1 MMDSGSELTLSV
13 LKPTLSHRNLNSH
26 QIVCQDG
33 RAGKNLCTAPL
44 TGAVAQRLEEGL
56 GGGIF
61 VPEADRVA
69 RAGLNVALRQLAHSQ
84 PGRALAPEI
93 SCRLQLRQLKRNMA
107 WLLLS
112 SEQVESQNQ
121 HLLFDHMRQ
130 KAKRSVAKEQA
141 VSTQLRRELH
151 DAKQKASQGRHYMA
165 ECKEAYNQLKEQLT
179 KEASQ
184 RQQRSTQLQAQLQE
198 VQRELTEVTS
208 EAKSGQT
215 VSLQFQIQ
223 EMQEQMKGVQ
233 DELKAAAAASHSA
246 AKAAQTKHDEEVAS
260 HSTAYTTLYKE
271 IVDFKKQL
279 EQQAGSM
286 ACLQALL
293 IQARAD
299 FAEASSALK
308 DKTEAASVLNIE
320 LEQLRCL
327 TGGTAQNQLGSPA
340 TTQPGQ
346 DPSGVVS
353 RALMLHGTKTVPLLA
368 GLKPKPEQGRAQT
381 LGAVSDSPTAPSSP
395 LIAATNPFAQG
406 SKPALGCKQ
415 SPLGSAEA
423 AVHKPPQ
430 TGPGQ
435 EVNSSQLAAQ
445 EGTQQMRACH
455 HPPYTSSPSTTVT
468 LKDVEPQLQDESS
481 KDGDKDC
488 STTATQLAAT
498 ESLESIEAK
507 SEPTYAAVCVKNICE
522 KQCQT
527 TLHESELTQ
536 EGTTSRPKKD
546 GRAERDES
554 QNGSEEDSMTDSDDE
569 SLPGSEGSS
578 SVAPADKRPEASIS
592 SADSTKSSSEES
604 SKSVSGHNSTLASAT
619 RTQEKKDDSAD
630 LDGSDWT
637 IPAEVGVLEGVRGAA
652 PADNALPQGLLQG
665 EDSSAAHMDDA
676 GSQHSQEYDSGS
688 DESSYDSEAES
699 AYDSTEGSEAEG
711 TSETGSNAAVS
722 LEDDGQQDC
731 TTAAQ
736 LAAFQ
741 SLVERLMQEQ
751 QCADIQLAQ
760 QQAQLLQKDQLAVDL
775 NLRIADLEGQAAY
788 GHWLKRKTVMPE
800 GDHHALFSM
809 TSETLGCDDL
819 EKKVRASMLKT
830 SGTEKVGVWEW
841 KLSPFS
847 QVVKVLAT
855 TEQSRE
861 CDVVGSGVGGQVRVA
876 CMLMDDGTEQV
887 VVIKPLPY
895 QTPEEIL
902 QGNAELA
909 ALQDASDCESI
920 VQCWGVFDHRDPF
933 YGKAYVQLI
942 MEYVSGLDLEDA
954 MFALLKSQSEPDF
967 NDRWWKAGKTLLK
980 CLLEGAKWLAEVG
993 RGHCDIKSANIRVQ
1007 LTADGQ
1013 GIESAKLVDLG
1024 CSLKHKGLK
1033 RDCPANFGC
1042 TYEFSSPE
1050 FVSRDGG
1057 KYVDACAQDM
1067 WGIGY
1072 VAYLFFAR
1080 NAPWRFGPTVSQG
1093 SKHARLDQQHTAW
1106 AGTFESANAIEDAD
1120 SPLLLDL
1127 LVEM

>member
-1 MMDSGSELTLSV
+1 MPHKPLALSPV
-13 LKPTLSHRNLNSH
+13 
-26 QIVCQDG
+26 
-33 RAGKNLCTAPL
+33 
-44 TGAVAQRLEEGL
+44 
-56 GGGIF
+56 
-61 VPEADRVA
+61 
-69 RAGLNVALRQLAHSQ
+69 
-84 PGRALAPEI
+84 
-93 SCRLQLRQLKRNMA
+93 
-107 WLLLS
+107 
-112 SEQVESQNQ
+112 
-121 HLLFDHMRQ
+121 
-130 KAKRSVAKEQA
+130 
-141 VSTQLRRELH
+141 
-151 DAKQKASQGRHYMA
+151 
-165 ECKEAYNQLKEQLT
+165 
-179 KEASQ
+179 
-184 RQQRSTQLQAQLQE
+184 

-293 IQARAD
+293 IQ
-299 FAEASSALK
+299 
-308 DKTEAASVLNIE
+308 
-320 LEQLRCL
+320 
-327 TGGTAQNQLGSPA
+327 
-340 TTQPGQ
+340 

-435 EVNSSQLAAQ
+435 VGNALHSTINCTEFDGQRVLADTVSPNSQVDNAADTEMDHGDAEHLQAVSLAGADVQKEVNSSQLAAQ

-536 EGTTSRPKKD
+536 ASAIHEGTTSRPKKD

-722 LEDDGQQDC
+722 LE
-731 TTAAQ
+731 
-736 LAAFQ
+736 
-741 SLVERLMQEQ
+741 
-751 QCADIQLAQ
+751 
-760 QQAQLLQKDQLAVDL
+760 
-775 NLRIADLEGQAAY
+775 AAY

-809 TSETLGCDDL
+809 TSETTSLVLQLGCDDL

-933 YGKAYVQLI
+933 YGKAY
-942 MEYVSGLDLEDA
+942 
-954 MFALLKSQSEPDF
+954 
-967 NDRWWKAGKTLLK
+967 
-980 CLLEGAKWLAEVG
+980 GAKWLAEVG

-1127 LVEM
+1127 LVEMQDVERYLAMAQLLRKLLHPDLSSRATADQALTELESMC